1 MLFIV
6 YVQMQDKIVIIT
18 VVGVTLIFY
27 YLFFKWSDT
36 HSFIKVLYHT
46 LLVGV
51 NEIIGRFCIFVW
63 MDVEVEDYSSLS

>member
-6 YVQMQDKIVIIT
+6 YVQMQYKIVIIT
-18 VVGVTLIFY
+18 VVGVMFIFY